1 MGREVKR
8 PPQGSGGRGHTDV
21 FTPTLRNGPSRAPER
36 HSPAARRNEKS
47 AHKALF
53 SELVG
58 RAGCASA
65 RPGPRPAGDAMHQ
78 PESLP
83 AIQSNLRRFS
93 SCTLAHRAQKRKKR
107 LKGAFL

>member
-1 MGREVKR
+1 MKREFLLTQIKLMR
-8 PPQGSGGRGHTDV
+8 LKKC
-21 FTPTLRNGPSRAPER
+21 FTSNGFGYSLIP
-36 HSPAARRNEKS
+36 
-47 AHKALF
+47 
-53 SELVG
+53 ELVG

-93 SCTLAHRAQKRKKR
+93 SCTLTRGAQKREKR
-107 LKGAFL
+107 P